1 MRADKPD
8 GAEKERGDRTRAAR
22 ESVPDPF
29 PVLFSHMTSGGRERL
44 YDFSTCITQNLC
56 LTS

>member
-1 MRADKPD
+1 MNKYKPD
-8 GAEKERGDRTRAAR
+8 GAEKERGDSSRTAR

-29 PVLFSHMTSGGRERL
+29 SVLFSHMRFGERERL
-44 YDFSTCITQNLC
+44 YDFSTWMNQNLC

>member
-8 GAEKERGDRTRAAR
+8 GAEKERGDRSRLTR
-22 ESVPDPF
+22 EPVPDPF

>member
-8 GAEKERGDRTRAAR
+8 GAEKERGDRPRAAR

-29 PVLFSHMTSGGRERL
+29 PVLFSHMISGEREKS
-44 YDFSTCITQNLC
+44 YDFSTWMNQNLC